1 MLTYDFVFL
10 FLCLFTILF
19 VSFFFLMIRR
29 PPRSTRPDTLFPYT
43 TLFRSAQHKMAAGRG
58 DAAAALRG
66 TSPRLPGA
74 GREQTA
80 LGTTFGGLLI
90 DEPNSQARRRRPLS
104 RTAGPQALCRRH
116 SRQAAAVMSSP
127 RKEQAPPTRPDFFSR
142 ERLKQ

>member
-1 MLTYDFVFL
+1 MRISDWSSDVCSSDLTSGKLIAFA
-10 FLCLFTILF
+10 
-19 VSFFFLMIRR
+19 
-29 PPRSTRPDTLFPYT
+29 
-43 TLFRSAQHKMAAGRG
+43 AQHKMAAGRG

-142 ERLKQ
+142 ERLKQCATAGHVAVGRAAPTERLFL

>member
-1 MLTYDFVFL
+1 
-10 FLCLFTILF
+10 
-19 VSFFFLMIRR
+19 
-29 PPRSTRPDTLFPYT
+29 
-43 TLFRSAQHKMAAGRG
+43 MAAGRG

-116 SRQAAAVMSSP
+116 SRQAAAVLSSP
-127 RKEQAPPTRPDFFSR
+127 AQEQAPTTRPENGSASGR
-142 ERLKQ
+142 ERERKVGEFTGVAGSVKTK